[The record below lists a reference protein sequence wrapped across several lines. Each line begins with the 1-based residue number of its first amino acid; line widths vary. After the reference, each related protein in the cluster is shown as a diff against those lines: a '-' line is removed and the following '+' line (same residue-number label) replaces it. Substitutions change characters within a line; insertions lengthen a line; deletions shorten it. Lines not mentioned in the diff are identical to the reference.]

1 MAKAAD
7 GAGRTAAEDG
17 GAGAGLV
24 PDELANRPI
33 KEISQAEAHYF
44 AIVTLR
50 LAK

>member
-1 MAKAAD
+1 V
-7 GAGRTAAEDG
+7 EDEIA
-17 GAGAGLV
+17 AGAGLV